1 MSSFDIS
8 PDYRPQLLPPTRNIR
23 LRLATRD
30 NYFSAVKTQQN
41 HRTDIRPEDKPCPE
55 TMGSR
60 WLEAVR
66 HRNLVRDWGL
76 IGRWYSV
83 ILGVGVVSGNMFFCA
98 ETKYHRKRCS
108 PNTCRDYAVS
118 IDEYIN
124 YIVSN
129 KDWGWGVVTCLK
141 CAVTC
146 EICVETI
153 DIQALTGLHG
163 EHDVRHNILYDA
175 RSH

>member
-1 MSSFDIS
+1 VKRRQGTAISRSCNTHGITIHMSSFDIS
-8 PDYRPQLLPPTRNIR
+8 LDYRPQLLPPARNIR

-30 NYFSAVKTQQN
+30 NYFSAVKTQQYDWT
-41 HRTDIRPEDKPCPE
+41 RIGSEDKPCPE

-60 WLEAVR
+60 WLEAV

-129 KDWGWGVVTCLK
+129 KDWGWGLSHAWNV
-141 CAVTC
+141 
-146 EICVETI
+146 
-153 DIQALTGLHG
+153 QLH
-163 EHDVRHNILYDA
+163 A
-175 RSH
+175 KSA